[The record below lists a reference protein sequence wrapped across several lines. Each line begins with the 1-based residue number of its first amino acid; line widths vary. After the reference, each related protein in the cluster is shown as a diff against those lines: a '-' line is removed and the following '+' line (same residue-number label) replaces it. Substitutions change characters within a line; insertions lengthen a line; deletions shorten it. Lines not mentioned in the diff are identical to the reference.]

1 MIPDCRFS
9 ILDCSLDNDMKLI
22 TFLGTGTY
30 NKTKYVLDGKP
41 PVRACY
47 APVASCRFVQADN
60 VVVFATEEAEQ
71 AHAQALKK
79 ALRLPNEKVLFV
91 PVPKG
96 QKDDEL
102 WAIFSRVAENV
113 NPQEELA
120 FDVTHGLRSFPLVG
134 LLAAAFLRV
143 GFGIQLKA
151 VYYGAFDV
159 RDQSVTPPRTPM
171 FDLTPMLT
179 LLEWAAAS
187 DRFNRT
193 GDSRYFASL
202 LREEQKR
209 LALQAQKEPD
219 RLAQI
224 GQIGKLASALTD
236 LSQSLSLIR
245 PHQVMQQ
252 AEHLN
257 LQAQNALSVL
267 AQSGAALPFQKLFD
281 ATLQAYQP
289 LALSG
294 SAADARL
301 DLLIQRKLIQW
312 YAQREHWMQTV
323 SLARE
328 WLVSWIMYHLGLT
341 SLTVLSDR
349 HRIEGVVN
357 TEAAEFLK
365 AKKEGFTFYSV
376 FLRPIPSLETVL
388 GLWKAL
394 TDTRNDIDHAGMRE
408 NPETPA
414 KLTKN
419 ITTYIETLNSLSL
432 ERSQSSI

>member
-1 MIPDCRFS
+1 
-9 ILDCSLDNDMKLI
+9 MKLI

-30 NKTKYVLDGKP
+30 SETEYVLDGQP
-41 PVRACY
+41 PITTCY
-47 APVASCRFVQADN
+47 APVASCRFVQADK
-60 VVVFATEEAEQ
+60 VVVFATEQAEQ
-71 AHAQALKK
+71 THAQALKE
-79 ALRLPNEKVLFV
+79 ALKLPDENIHFV

-96 QKDDEL
+96 AKEPEL

-113 NPQEELA
+113 VPGEELA

-143 GFGIQLKA
+143 GFGIQLRA
-151 VYYGAFDV
+151 VFYGAFDV
-159 RDQSVTPPRTPM
+159 RDQSVIPHRTPM

-209 LALQAQKEPD
+209 LALQAQKNPAQ
-219 RLAQI
+219 LAKI
-224 GQIGKLASALTD
+224 GQIGKLASALTN

-252 AEHLN
+252 AEHLT

-267 AQSGAALPFQKLFD
+267 SQSSAALPFQMLFD
-281 ATLQAYQP
+281 STLQAYRP
-289 LALSG
+289 LALADP
-294 SAADARL
+294 AADARQ
-301 DLLIQRKLIQW
+301 DLLIQRELIRW
-312 YAQREHWMQTV
+312 YAQREHWMQAV

-328 WLVSWIMYHLGLT
+328 WLVSWLMLQLGMNNLT
-341 SLTVLSDR
+341 SLSDR

-357 TEAAEFLK
+357 SEAEEFLK
-365 AKKEGFTFYSV
+365 AKKENLAFQPV
-376 FLRPIPSLETVL
+376 FLKSIPELDTAL

-408 NPETPA
+408 NPETPEN
-414 KLTKN
+414 LTKN
-419 ITTYIETLNSLSL
+419 ITTYIAMLNALPIGHPQAHTQNL
-432 ERSQSSI
+432 QS

>member
-1 MIPDCRFS
+1 
-9 ILDCSLDNDMKLI
+9 MKLI
-22 TFLGTGTY
+22 TFLGVGRYDETC
-30 NKTKYVLDGKP
+30 YVLDGQP
-41 PVRACY
+41 PIPARY
-47 APVASCRFVQADN
+47 APVASCRFAQADS

-71 AHAQALKK
+71 AHAQALKE
-79 ALRLPNEKVLFV
+79 ALQLPDENVRFV

-96 QKDDEL
+96 ENETEL
-102 WAIFSRVAENV
+102 WHIFSRVAENV
-113 NPQEELA
+113 VAGEELA

-143 GFGIQLKA
+143 GFGIHLKD
-151 VYYGAFDV
+151 VYYGAFNV

-209 LALQAQKEPD
+209 LALQAQKEPA
-219 RLAQI
+219 RLEQI
-224 GQIGKLASALTD
+224 GQIGKLASALTN

-252 AEHLN
+252 AEHIT
-257 LQAQNALSVL
+257 LQAQRALSVL
-267 AQSGAALPFQKLFD
+267 AQSGAALPFQMLIE

-289 LALSG
+289 LALSDP
-294 SAADARL
+294 AVDARQ
-301 DLLIQRKLIQW
+301 DLLIQRELIQW
-312 YAQREHWMQTV
+312 YAKREHWMQAV

-328 WLVSWIMYHLGLT
+328 WLVSWVMYHLGLT

-357 TEAAEFLK
+357 NEAAEFLK
-365 AKKEGFTFYSV
+365 AKKEGFAFHSV
-376 FLRPIPSLETVL
+376 FLRPIPNLETVL

-408 NPETPA
+408 DPETPEN
-414 KLTKN
+414 LTKN
-419 ITTYIETLNSLSL
+419 ITAYIQTLNALPL
-432 ERSQSSI
+432 EHPKSQI